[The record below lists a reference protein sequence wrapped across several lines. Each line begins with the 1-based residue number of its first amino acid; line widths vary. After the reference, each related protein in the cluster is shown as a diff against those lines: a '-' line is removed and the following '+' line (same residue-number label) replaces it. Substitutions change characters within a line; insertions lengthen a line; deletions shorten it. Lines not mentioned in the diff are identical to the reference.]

1 MKIGLG
7 IAQFGLDYVNSK
19 SFLDVVVQALACDDI
34 AERLQGSPS
43 AVGFKRLT

>member
-1 MKIGLG
+1 VKIGLG

-43 AVGFKRLT
+43 AAGFKRLT